1 MNPDVS
7 KILGLIVICFSV
19 FAAAQEDSGMKHA
32 SCQWCHT
39 PDVTSFQPRAT
50 SAIARKQVR
59 AAPVCL
65 SCHDGITAGSPGD
78 QSSAHYSSGLDC
90 LACHDPH
97 DQSGSY
103 RMLRGKSGRQTQQTA
118 SLEFCRDCHNH

>member
-1 MNPDVS
+1 MS
-7 KILGLIVICFSV
+7 KILGLIVVSFSV
-19 FAAAQEDSGMKHA
+19 LLAAQEDTGLKHA

-39 PDVTSFQPRAT
+39 PDVTSFSPRLTAVK
-50 SAIARKQVR
+50 ARKQVR

-65 SCHDGITAGSPGD
+65 SCHDGVVAGSPDD
-78 QSSAHYSSGLDC
+78 QSSVHYRSGLDC

-103 RMLRGKSGRQTQQTA
+103 RMLRGKSGHQTQQTA
-118 SLEFCRDCHNH
+118 SLDFCRECHSH